1 MSPAQVILRYAVAAL
16 VGYVLGSIPSSVL
29 ISRLFGKPD
38 PRTQG
43 SGKTGA
49 TNAMRAMGKGPALR
63 VVLLDVGKGVAAV
76 LLARFVIFP
85 LPSGHVTL
93 TDHNL
98 QAGCE
103 AVAAFAALLGHNFS
117 MFIGFKGGRGVATGG
132 GGILA
137 MAPLAIVTGLVAL
150 IIPIYLTRYV
160 SLGSIIS
167 AAVAGLTVTI
177 LAITGQF
184 GVYGPHAIFAVFGAL
199 FVIFSHRDNIERLL
213 NGTERK
219 LGKPSAAQE

>member
-16 VGYVLGSIPSSVL
+16 VGYILGSVPSSVL
-29 ISRLFGKPD
+29 ISRLFGKAD

-49 TNAMRAMGKGPALR
+49 TNAMRAMGKGPALL

-76 LLARFVIFP
+76 LLARFILVP

-93 TDHNL
+93 TDHNV
-98 QAGCE
+98 QAAGE

-132 GGILA
+132 GGVLA
-137 MAPLAIVTGLVAL
+137 MAPLAVLVGIVAM
-150 IIPIYLTRYV
+150 IIPVYLTRYV

-167 AAVAGLTVTI
+167 AAVTGLTVTI
-177 LAITGQF
+177 MAITGTF
-184 GVYGPHAIFAVFGAL
+184 GVYGPHAVFAVFGAL

-219 LGKPSAAQE
+219 LGRSPAA

>member
-1 MSPAQVILRYAVAAL
+1 MSPAQVLLRFAAAAL
-16 VGYVLGSIPSSVL
+16 VGYFLGSIPSSVL
-29 ISRLFGKPD
+29 ISRFFGKAD

-49 TNAMRAMGKGPALR
+49 TNALRAMGKGPALL
-63 VVLLDVGKGVAAV
+63 VVLFDVGKGAAAV
-76 LLARFVIFP
+76 LLARYVFFP

-98 QAGCE
+98 QAACE

-117 MFIGFKGGRGVATGG
+117 VFIRFKGGRGVATGG
-132 GGILA
+132 GAILV
-137 MAPLAIVTGLVAL
+137 MAPLAVLLGIVAL
-150 IIPIYLTRYV
+150 IIPIWLTRYV

-167 AAVAGLTVTI
+167 AAVTGLTVTI
-177 LAITGQF
+177 MAITGTF
-184 GVYGPHAIFAVFGAL
+184 GVFGPHAVFAVFGAL

-219 LGKPSAAQE
+219 LGRSNTAQS

>member
-1 MSPAQVILRYAVAAL
+1 MSPAQVILRYAIAAL
-16 VGYVLGSIPSSVL
+16 VGYVLGSIPSSVV

-49 TNAMRAMGKGPALR
+49 TNAMRAMGAGPALL

-76 LLARFVIFP
+76 LLARFVFFP
-85 LPSGHVTL
+85 LPSGHVSL
-93 TDHNL
+93 TDHNW

-103 AVAAFAALLGHNFS
+103 AIAAFAALLGHNFS

-137 MAPLAIVTGLVAL
+137 MAPLAILTGLVAL

-177 LAITGQF
+177 LAISGQF

-213 NGTERK
+213 SGTERK
-219 LGKPSAAQE
+219 LGKSSAAQE

>member
-16 VGYVLGSIPSSVL
+16 VGYVLGSVPSSVL
-29 ISRLFGKPD
+29 ISRLFGKAD

-49 TNAMRAMGKGPALR
+49 TNAMRAMGKGPALL

-76 LLARFVIFP
+76 LLTRYIIFP
-85 LPSGHVTL
+85 LPSGQVTL
-93 TDHNL
+93 TDHNV
-98 QAGCE
+98 QAAGE
-103 AVAAFAALLGHNFS
+103 AIAAFAALLGHNFS

-132 GGILA
+132 GAILA
-137 MAPLAIVTGLVAL
+137 MAPLAVLIGIIAL
-150 IIPIYLTRYV
+150 IIPIALTRYV

-167 AAVAGLTVTI
+167 ATVTGITVTI
-177 LAITGQF
+177 MAITGSF
-184 GVYGPHAIFAVFGAL
+184 GVYGPHAVFAVFGAL
-199 FVIFSHRDNIERLL
+199 FIIFSHRDNIERLL

-219 LGKPSAAQE
+219 LGRPSAV

>member
-1 MSPAQVILRYAVAAL
+1 MSPAQVILRFAVAAL
-16 VGYVLGSIPSSVL
+16 VGYVLGSVPSSVL
-29 ISRLFGKPD
+29 ISRLFGKAD

-49 TNAMRAMGKGPALR
+49 TNAMRAMGKGPALL

-85 LPSGHVTL
+85 LPSGQVSL
-93 TDHNL
+93 TDHNM
-98 QAGCE
+98 QAACE
-103 AVAAFAALLGHNFS
+103 AIAAFAALLGHNFS

-132 GGILA
+132 GATLA
-137 MAPLAIVTGLVAL
+137 MAPLAVLIGVIAL

-167 AAVAGLTVTI
+167 AAVTGITVTI
-177 LAITGQF
+177 MAITGTF
-184 GVYGPHAIFAVFGAL
+184 GVYGPHAVFAVFGAL
-199 FVIFSHRDNIERLL
+199 FVIFSHRDNIERLM

-219 LGKPSAAQE
+219 LGRSPAA

>member
-16 VGYVLGSIPSSVL
+16 VGYILGSVPSSVL
-29 ISRLFGKPD
+29 ISRLFGKAD

-49 TNAMRAMGKGPALR
+49 TNALRSMGKGPALL

-76 LLARFVIFP
+76 LLTRFIFFP

-93 TDHNL
+93 NDHNL
-98 QAGCE
+98 QAAGE
-103 AVAAFAALLGHNFS
+103 AIAAFAALLGHNFS

-137 MAPLAIVTGLVAL
+137 MAPLAVLLGIVAL

-177 LAITGQF
+177 MAATGHF
-184 GVYGPHAIFAVFGAL
+184 GVYGPHAVFAVFGAL

-219 LGKPSAAQE
+219 LGRSPAAQQ

>member
-16 VGYVLGSIPSSVL
+16 VGYILGSVPSSVL
-29 ISRLFGKPD
+29 ISRLFGKAD

-49 TNAMRAMGKGPALR
+49 TNAMRTMGKGPALL
-63 VVLLDVGKGVAAV
+63 VVVLDVGKGVAAV
-76 LLARFVIFP
+76 LLTRFILVP

-93 TDHNL
+93 TDHNV
-98 QAGCE
+98 QAAGE

-132 GGILA
+132 GGVLA
-137 MAPLAIVTGLVAL
+137 MAPLAVLVGIVAM
-150 IIPIYLTRYV
+150 IIPVYLTRYV

-167 AAVAGLTVTI
+167 AAVTGLTVTI
-177 LAITGQF
+177 MAITGTF
-184 GVYGPHAIFAVFGAL
+184 GVYGPHAVFAVFGAL

-219 LGKPSAAQE
+219 LGRSSTAQQ

>member
-1 MSPAQVILRYAVAAL
+1 MSPAQVLLRFAIAAL
-16 VGYVLGSIPSSVL
+16 VGYILGAIPSSVL
-29 ISRLFGKPD
+29 ISRLIGKAD

-49 TNAMRAMGKGPALR
+49 TNALRAMGKGPALL
-63 VVLLDVGKGVAAV
+63 VVVLDVGKGAAAV
-76 LLARFVIFP
+76 LLARYVFFP

-98 QAGCE
+98 QAACE

-132 GGILA
+132 GAILV
-137 MAPLAIVTGLVAL
+137 MAPLAVLLGIIAL

-167 AAVAGLTVTI
+167 ATVTGLAVTI
-177 LAITGQF
+177 MAITGTF
-184 GVYGPHAIFAVFGAL
+184 GVYGPHAVFAVFGAL

-219 LGKPSAAQE
+219 LGESSAAQQ

>member
-16 VGYVLGSIPSSVL
+16 VGYVLGAVPSSVL
-29 ISRLFGKPD
+29 ISRLFGKAD

-49 TNAMRAMGKGPALR
+49 TNALRAMGKGPALL

-85 LPSGHVTL
+85 LPSGQVSL
-93 TDHNL
+93 TDHNM
-98 QAGCE
+98 QAACE
-103 AVAAFAALLGHNFS
+103 AIAAFAALLGHNFS

-132 GGILA
+132 GAVLA
-137 MAPLAIVTGLVAL
+137 MAPLAVLIGVIAL
-150 IIPIYLTRYV
+150 IIPIALTRYV

-167 AAVAGLTVTI
+167 AAVTGITVTI
-177 LAITGQF
+177 MAITGTF
-184 GVYGPHAIFAVFGAL
+184 GVYGPHAVFAVFGAL

-219 LGKPSAAQE
+219 LGRSSAA

>member
-16 VGYVLGSIPSSVL
+16 AGYVLGSIPSSVL
-29 ISRLFGKPD
+29 ISRLFGKAD

-49 TNAMRAMGKGPALR
+49 TNALRAMGAGPAIL
-63 VVLLDVGKGVAAV
+63 VVLLDVGKGAAAV
-76 LLARFVIFP
+76 LLTRFVFFP

-93 TDHNL
+93 ADHNL
-98 QAGCE
+98 QATGE
-103 AVAAFAALLGHNFS
+103 AIAAFAALLGHNFS

-132 GGILA
+132 GAILA
-137 MAPLAIVTGLVAL
+137 MAPLAVLIGIVAL
-150 IIPIYLTRYV
+150 IVPIYLTRYV

-167 AAVAGLTVTI
+167 AAVTGLSVMI
-177 LAITGQF
+177 MAITGQF

-199 FVIFSHRDNIERLL
+199 FVIFSHRDNIERLM

-219 LGKPSAAQE
+219 LGSSSTAQR